1 MATGAVPVR
10 CLRERST
17 AISQISS
24 EKKGLR
30 SDYLTAHS
38 DCFVEEMSGTTYH
51 AYPVGNERERLNQLF
66 DALIADLKGMVNA

>member
-24 EKKGLR
+24 EKGLR

>member
-1 MATGAVPVR
+1 MFARAFD
-10 CLRERST
+10 CYIADKLRE
-17 AISQISS
+17 
-24 EKKGLR
+24 KGLR

-38 DCFVEEMSGTTYH
+38 DCFVEEMSGTIYC